1 METKRIEY
9 IDTLRGFA
17 IFLVTLGHIL
27 ENCGYRGME
36 LQNFIY
42 SFHMPLFICIS
53 GFVIAYS
60 FNKKLANTNEI
71 TLKLVLI
78 FVYGKFKA
86 IMLPY
91 YMWALVATP
100 LFFYTFNGTLD
111 YNKVIDSVFINN
123 TSYWFLPCLFGLSF
137 IFIIY
142 KYLLYKFHET
152 RRNNAIIKVAI
163 TTLLVA
169 CLFLLYYITRYD
181 LLRSISNYIV
191 PFIIGVAMAEYKIIY
206 NAVCNNTYIYAV
218 SLIAFCLVVG
228 IFIAPQTSLIEKI
241 SRLICGILSIP
252 VCFNLFSNT
261 SIFPQRTNNWL
272 NHIGQNTL
280 IIYILQFSFIKNLP
294 DISGMNIFLQICILS
309 ALSILIIHL
318 ILFISKLFE
327 QNKQL
332 RTLFL
337 GKK

>member
-1 METKRIEY
+1 METERIEY

-17 IFLVTLGHIL
+17 IFLVTLGHVL
-27 ENCGYRGME
+27 EESGYRGMP
-36 LQNFIY
+36 LFQFIY
-42 SFHMPLFICIS
+42 AFHMPLFICIS

-60 FNKKLANTNEI
+60 FNKKLENTNGI
-71 TLKLVLI
+71 TISQTFKFI
-78 FVYGKFKA
+78 YAKFKA

-100 LFFYTFNGTLD
+100 LFFYTFNGRLD
-111 YNKVIDSVFINN
+111 YNKVIDAVFINN
-123 TSYWFLPCLFGLSF
+123 TSYWFLPCLFGLSI
-137 IFIIY
+137 IFILY
-142 KYLLYKFHET
+142 KYLLRKFNE
-152 RRNNAIIKVAI
+152 RARNKGITKITII
-163 TTLLVA
+163 TLLIISLLA
-169 CLFLLYYITRYD
+169 LYYVTKYD
-181 LLRSISNYIV
+181 FLRSVSSYII
-191 PFIIGVAMAEYKIIY
+191 PFIIGVAMAEYKSIY
-206 NAVCNNTYIYAV
+206 NAICNNPYIYTVA
-218 SLIAFCLVVG
+218 LIAFCLVVG
-228 IFIAPQTSLIEKI
+228 IFIAPQTPLMGKI
-241 SRLICGILSIP
+241 SRFICGILSIP
-252 VCFNLFSNT
+252 ICFNLFSNT

-309 ALSILIIHL
+309 ILSILLIHL

-327 QNKQL
+327 QNKLL